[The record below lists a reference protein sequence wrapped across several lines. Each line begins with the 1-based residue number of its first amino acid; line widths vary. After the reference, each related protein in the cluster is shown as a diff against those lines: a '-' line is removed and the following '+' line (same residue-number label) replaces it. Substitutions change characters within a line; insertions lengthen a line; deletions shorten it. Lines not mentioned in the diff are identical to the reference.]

1 LFTHLLPTV
10 TELMDQGA
18 MLLPSGL
25 DRRVDSLL
33 TLGSTVS
40 IHSTVGIWT
49 GKTVERGIRVIDR
62 IVGAFKKDQD
72 KKDES

>member
-10 TELMDQGA
+10 TELMDLGA

-40 IHSTVGIWT
+40 IHFMVGIWT
-49 GKTVERGIRVIDR
+49 EKTVESGIGVIDR
-62 IVGAFKKDQD
+62 IVGAFKKD
-72 KKDES
+72 